1 MFLCCGS
8 PASFVVHSFASHIY
22 TWKFM
27 HEVVTSFSLGHFIH
41 THTLLFAICFTH
53 YHQQRP
59 TTQANYNSH
68 LNYTIFEQFN
78 QCEPFFFLSFVAFI
92 SNGCYASRGKK
103 HFFPLATHSR
113 RIPTKLISVEKK
125 IKKKYFSRFW
135 LPPTAFDGKIGE
147 IFIANEYYPCWIF
160 TVLLFVFF
168 SDSLCMCTK

>member
-1 MFLCCGS
+1 MKIYARSGYELQFR
-8 PASFVVHSFASHIY
+8 SF
-22 TWKFM
+22 
-27 HEVVTSFSLGHFIH
+27 H
-41 THTLLFAICFTH
+41 THTHTPLCNLFYTLP
-53 YHQQRP
+53 P
-59 TTQANYNSH
+59 TKTDNSGQLQLTSQLH
-68 LNYTIFEQFN
+68 DFRTIQ
-78 QCEPFFFLSFVAFI
+78 PMWTVFFLSFVAFI

-125 IKKKYFSRFW
+125 NKKKYFSRFW

-168 SDSLCMCTK
+168 RTLYVCVPNNFVWLTFFMVCEEYVCAREM